1 MLSKKRLIISRI
13 ANKGRCFRCYATK
26 SDVGTIEIPF
36 SNGTTIKF
44 ETGKYARFADA
55 ACVAELGNTAILSTV
70 VSKAKQ
76 SSATFLP
83 LVVDYRQ
90 KAAAAGR
97 IPTNFL
103 RRELGP
109 TEREILT
116 SRLIDRSLRPL
127 FPSDYYFDTQIVCNM
142 LAVDSTNPPETVAIN
157 AASAA
162 LALSDVPWNGPVGAV
177 RVGQI
182 DNEVIINPT
191 RKDLKDSVLN
201 LVVAATS
208 RNLVVMMEGS
218 AQDILQQDLLKAI
231 KLGTKEAQHIVKGI
245 EKLQKLHGKTKREYE
260 SPPGLPQEI
269 VDGVSILSSMKIREI
284 LSDYTHDKMSRD
296 NAISDLRQTV
306 LNQLRET
313 EADVTQLQDC
323 FNANLKRIFRD
334 MIFEQEIRC
343 DGRHL
348 DELRPISCQVSLY
361 SPLHGSAVFQRG
373 QTQVLCTVA
382 FDSPDAALKMDTLT
396 MLTSGIKEKSFFLHY
411 EFPSYATGEVGR
423 SSAPGR
429 REAGHGALAER
440 GLLALV
446 PHLPYTVRLTAEVS
460 LYSPLHGSAVFQRG
474 QTQVLCTVAFDSP
487 DAALKMDTLTMLT
500 SGIKEKSFF
509 LHYEFP
515 SYATGEVGRSSA
527 PGRREAGHG
536 ALAERGLLALVPHL
550 PYTVRLTAEVLES
563 NGSSSMASVC
573 GGSLALM
580 DAGVALTAPAA
591 GVAIGLVSR
600 PDDTGHVADYRILTD
615 LLGIEDY
622 MGDMDFKI
630 AGSKKGITALQADIK
645 ISGLPLKIVMESIQ
659 KACDAKSKIIDIMNK
674 CIDKPREGH
683 KENMPVIEEMEV
695 EVHKRAKL
703 LGMGGANLKKLY
715 VETGVQV
722 TPIDDIKYNVFAPS
736 QAAMDEARS
745 RISAW
750 LNTEKTPELEFG
762 AIYKA
767 RVVEVKDIGVLVT
780 LYSGMTPALVHNLQ
794 LDHRKIQ
801 HPSVLGLEVGSEI
814 QVKYFGRD
822 PVSGQV
828 RLSRKVLTSP
838 PPGIVK
844 KLDKS

>member
-1 MLSKKRLIISRI
+1 MLSKKRLIVSRI
-13 ANKGRCFRCYATK
+13 ANKGRCFRCFATK
-26 SDVGTIEIPF
+26 SDVGEIEIPF

-55 ACVAELGNTAILSTV
+55 ACVANLGNTAILSTV

-76 SSATFLP
+76 SAASFLP

-127 FPSDYYFDTQIVCNM
+127 FPSNYFYDTQIVCNM
-142 LAVDSTNPPETVAIN
+142 LAVDATNPPETVAIN

-191 RKDLKDSVLN
+191 RKDLQNSILN
-201 LVVAATS
+201 LVVAATN

-245 EKLQKLHGKTKREYE
+245 EKLQKLHGKTKRVYE
-260 SPPGLPQEI
+260 TPPGLPQEI
-269 VDGVSILSSMKIREI
+269 VDSINTLSSMKIREI
-284 LSDYTHDKMSRD
+284 LSDYSHDKMSRD

-306 LNQLRET
+306 LNQMRET
-313 EADVTQLQDC
+313 EADVAQLQDC
-323 FNANLKRIFRD
+323 FNANLKSIFRD
-334 MIFEQEIRC
+334 MIFEKEIRC

-348 DELRPISCQVSLY
+348 DELRQIGCQVSLY
-361 SPLHGSAVFQRG
+361 EPLHGSAVFQRG

-382 FDSPDAALKMDTLT
+382 FDSADSALKMDTLT

-423 SSAPGR
+423 SGPAGR

-440 GLLALV
+440 GLLPVV
-446 PHLPYTVRLTAEVS
+446 P
-460 LYSPLHGSAVFQRG
+460 Q
-474 QTQVLCTVAFDSP
+474 
-487 DAALKMDTLTMLT
+487 
-500 SGIKEKSFF
+500 
-509 LHYEFP
+509 
-515 SYATGEVGRSSA
+515 
-527 PGRREAGHG
+527 
-536 ALAERGLLALVPHL
+536 L

-580 DAGVALTAPAA
+580 DAGVPLTAPAA

-600 PDDTGHVADYRILTD
+600 PDQTGQIADYRILTD

-630 AGSKKGITALQADIK
+630 AGTKKGITALQADIK
-645 ISGLPLKIVMESIQ
+645 VSGLPLKIVMESVQ

-695 EVHKRAKL
+695 EVHKRPKL

-722 TPIDDIKYNVFAPS
+722 TPIDDIKYSVFAPS

-745 RISAW
+745 RIASW

-780 LYSGMTPALVHNLQ
+780 LFTGMTPALVHNMQ

-801 HPSVLGLEVGSEI
+801 HPSVLGLDVGSEI

-822 PVSGQV
+822 PVSGHV